1 MKLGG
6 LCCGLMKTLGH
17 LGFVA
22 TFGGD
27 PSQAG
32 PLPATSPARKVSK
45 NKTVETAPRFK
56 LLY

>member
-1 MKLGG
+1 MKIGG
-6 LCCGLMKTLGH
+6 LSCRLMKTSGH

-32 PLPATSPARKVSK
+32 LLPAGSPARKVTK
-45 NKTVETAPRFK
+45 NKTVETVLRFK